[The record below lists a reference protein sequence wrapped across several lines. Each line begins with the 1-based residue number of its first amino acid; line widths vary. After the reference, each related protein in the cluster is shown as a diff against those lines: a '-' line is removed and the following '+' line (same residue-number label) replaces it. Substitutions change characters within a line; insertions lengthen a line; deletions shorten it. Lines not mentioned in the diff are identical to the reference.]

1 MEILHTTKQGIM
13 MNTLE
18 RFHIF
23 NETRLD
29 NQINDNYEVKYNVIF
44 DTIIHKNTQRAFTT
58 VTPCSVTNC
67 YTGRTHT

>member
-1 MEILHTTKQGIM
+1 MEDIMEILHTTKQGSM
-13 MNTLE
+13 MNALE

-23 NETRLD
+23 NETELD

-44 DTIIHKNTQRAFTT
+44 DITIHKNTQRSFTT

-67 YTGRTHT
+67 CA